1 MQIIVS
7 KENAM
12 KRNIGD
18 IDRDIRLILGMVL
31 LVIGVM
37 LNSWV
42 GLVGIVLLGTGILD
56 WCPIYAIFKLD
67 SYRHKPTAV

>member
-1 MQIIVS
+1 ME
-7 KENAM
+7 KTM

-42 GLVGIVLLGTGILD
+42 GLIGVVLLGTGILD
-56 WCPIYAIFKLD
+56 WCPIYAIFRID
-67 SYRHKPTAV
+67 SCRQKPNAV